1 MRDTI
6 KPAKGYSMDIHNC
19 ICTILDGDNVILKA
33 LLRSYNDYLAE
44 KRGNECFVQ
53 YEVFTTNDGQQFIY
67 WVDWELD
74 ADYITRVP
82 NIRKEEQKHATTKN

>member
-1 MRDTI
+1 MRNTI
-6 KPAKGYSMDIHNC
+6 KSTKGYYIETYC
-19 ICTILDGDNVILKA
+19 GRCTIYEGDQPIFRA
-33 LLRSYNDYLAE
+33 FLRSYDDYLAE

-67 WVDWELD
+67 WVDWELN

-82 NIRKEEQKHATTKN
+82 IKGGK